1 MKNISYSQDQISSL
15 PTILGVAEST
25 HYLVG
30 KYNRANHFTG
40 LSPSSS
46 VVSFNSLSEAKNYLR
61 RKNITSA
68 AIEFQSAYDEMCG
81 NQSTGSYR
89 ELVSLSID

>member
-1 MKNISYSQDQISSL
+1 MKNISHSQDKINSL
-15 PTILGVAEST
+15 PIILGVAEST

-30 KYNRANHFTG
+30 RYNRANLFTA
-40 LSPSSS
+40 LPPSSS
-46 VVSFNSLSEAKNYLR
+46 VALFNSLSEAKNYLR
-61 RKNITSA
+61 RNNITSA

-89 ELVSLSID
+89 ELVSL